1 MGELSRPEVAAMKR
15 PSLWR
20 ILMISFFLLY
30 LIVPLVAT
38 TAFSFANRWDRTIL
52 PEGLT
57 LEWWKAVTGRRAFG
71 SALQHTLIISLAT
84 MVGSIALVTPTAYW
98 VHLRLPRAK
107 PIIDLMTILPFGIP
121 GVVLALALIRTYA
134 RLGGAIV
141 YSPVMLVMACMVIS
155 LPFVYRPIVNAL
167 HAVDIRTLTEAA
179 QTLGASWFTILR
191 RVIIPN
197 IMPGILSGGLL
208 VFSLVFVEFTLANL
222 LVGARY
228 KTFPIYLV
236 EFTRFDGRQ
245 ASALAVMSFI
255 IAWIT
260 SLSLIWVAGRVG
272 GRREEAVG
280 AR

>member
-1 MGELSRPEVAAMKR
+1 MDPFKGTAVAPMRR

-20 ILMISFFLLY
+20 FLLILFFLLY
-30 LIVPLVAT
+30 LLVPLLAT
-38 TAFSFANRWDRTIL
+38 TAFSFANRWDRSIL

-57 LEWWKAVTGRRAFG
+57 LDWWRAVTERRAFG
-71 SALQHTLIISLAT
+71 AALKNTLSLSLST
-84 MVGSIALVTPTAYW
+84 MILSVLLVTPTAYW
-98 VHLRLPRAK
+98 VHLRVPKAK
-107 PIIDLMTILPFGIP
+107 PYVELLTILPFGIP

-134 RLGGAIV
+134 RFGGNII
-141 YSPVMLVMACMVIS
+141 YSPFMLVLACMVIS
-155 LPFVYRPIVNAL
+155 LPFVYRPIVSAL
-167 HAVDIRTLTEAA
+167 NSVDIRALTEAA
-179 QTLGASWFTILR
+179 QTLGAGWFTILR
-191 RVIIPN
+191 RVIVPN

-222 LVGARY
+222 LVGPRF

-255 IAWIT
+255 IAWLT
-260 SLSLIWVAGRVG
+260 SLGLIWVAGRVG
-272 GRREEAVG
+272 GDREEAIG

>member
-1 MGELSRPEVAAMKR
+1 MRRG
-15 PSLWR
+15 SLWR
-20 ILMISFFLLY
+20 GLMIAFFLLY
-30 LIVPLVAT
+30 LLVPLLAT
-38 TAFSFANRWDRTIL
+38 TAFSFANRWDRSIL
-52 PEGLT
+52 PEGIT
-57 LEWWKAVTGRRAFG
+57 LEWWKAVTERRAFG

-84 MVGSIALVTPTAYW
+84 MTASILLVTPTAYW
-98 VHLRLPRAK
+98 VHLRVPRAK
-107 PIIDLMTILPFGIP
+107 PAVDLLTILPFGIP

-134 RLGGAIV
+134 RFGGAVV
-141 YSPVMLVMACMVIS
+141 YSPVMLIMACMVIS
-155 LPFVYRPIVNAL
+155 LPFVYRPILNAL

-255 IAWIT
+255 IAWLT
-260 SLSLIWVAGRVG
+260 SLALIWVAGRVD

>member
-134 RLGGAIV
+134 RFGGAIV